1 VKEHGN
7 RIPNEQRIL
16 GGRLPLPGIC
26 TPEDSPNIC
35 IQTTVSV
42 KTYLVRFRSPGMIA
56 QLVIA
61 ASAEIEG
68 DQIVMRDS
76 QGEMVAS
83 FSMDLVESW
92 TASDRHDG
100 PERP

>member
-7 RIPNEQRIL
+7 RIPNEQCIL
-16 GGRLPLPGIC
+16 GGRLPLPGTC
-26 TPEDSPNIC
+26 TPEDSPNIR

-68 DQIVMRDS
+68 DHIVMRDS
-76 QGEMVAS
+76 QREIVAQ
-83 FSMDLVESW
+83 FQIEVVESW
-92 TASDRHDG
+92 TASEQH
-100 PERP
+100 